1 MPSGTSSRRN
11 VDPTLAP
18 NQYRRRIIA
27 SGILIG
33 LGLAGLLDTII
44 FHHILQWHHMVSN
57 IIPPTTVDT
66 IRFNIFADGAFSTFS
81 IIVIAIGTGLFLSMV
96 AIGRSRP
103 PPLLV
108 SRYLIGL
115 VLLGFGIFNAYDGVV
130 NHMALGLHHAIEMPN
145 PLFADLIWLLTLG
158 FAFIGAGVFLIKQK
172 HNMDETNNTPTAD
185 LAAAA

>member
-1 MPSGTSSRRN
+1 MPDGTGRRK

-18 NQYRRRIIA
+18 NQYRRRIIV

-57 IIPPTTVDT
+57 IVPPTTMDT
-66 IRFNIFADGAFSTFS
+66 IRFNIFADGAFSAFA

-96 AIGRSRP
+96 AIGKSR

-108 SRYLIGL
+108 SRYFAGL
-115 VLLGFGIFNAYDGVV
+115 VLLGFGIFNAYDGVI
-130 NHMALGLHHAIEMPN
+130 NHVALGLHHAIEMPN
-145 PLFADLIWLLTLG
+145 PLFADVIWLLTLG

-172 HNMDETNNTPTAD
+172 HNMVESNNMSTAD
-185 LAAAA
+185 SAAAA